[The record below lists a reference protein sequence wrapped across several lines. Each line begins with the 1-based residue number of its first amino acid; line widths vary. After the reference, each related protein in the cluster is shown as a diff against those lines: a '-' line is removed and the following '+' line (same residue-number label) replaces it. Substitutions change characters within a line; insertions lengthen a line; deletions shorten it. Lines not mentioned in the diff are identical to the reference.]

1 MGCSNILI
9 KNIFPNREIQI
20 WNNKEYSDI
29 RNDIINFSNLFEK
42 LFLQQRGNT
51 NNINDFNNINNTN
64 NQRLEEE
71 EEDEINFENIR
82 KINTNY

>member
-29 RNDIINFSNLFEK
+29 RNDIINFYNLFEK
-42 LFLQQRGNT
+42 LFLKQRENS

-64 NQRLEEE
+64 TNHSIV

-82 KINTNY
+82 RINTNY